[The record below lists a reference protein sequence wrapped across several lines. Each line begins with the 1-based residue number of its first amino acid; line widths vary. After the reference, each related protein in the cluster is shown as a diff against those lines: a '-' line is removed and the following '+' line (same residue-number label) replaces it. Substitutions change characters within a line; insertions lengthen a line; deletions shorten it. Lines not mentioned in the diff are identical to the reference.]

1 MSPAARAALLAAA
14 ALLVLGCST
23 RFDSFPFQTA
33 EGARIEIRAS
43 QRAAPGEEVL
53 FRPSPARPSTPVYG
67 LAAPFVVP
75 EGNQS
80 FAFSYTSDIRECTL
94 TIFSDRKTALAVV
107 ALPAS
112 SGTRLRF
119 LVPLHRGDRIWGY
132 RIATAPGAAHGSL
145 ELMGAGTSPSLHGF
159 SIGVDSLTV
168 DGSVGVLAASKGA
181 VSARIPPATQ
191 EEMAQGAWMI
201 SLAMKPEPAGGRVVF
216 TAAGGKSAV
225 FDVSSRQSADRL
237 DFARGSVG
245 FIPRDVEI
253 TGPLKSLQISS
264 VPADAPI
271 PADPGVILTWDRS
284 TWRRPDFEVFSWQKF
299 PRVLILDT
307 ASYDVQ
313 DGLFKRLAFFTEKAG
328 HAGTIETPAALSG
341 VHGYNAHDYRA
352 EDLARF
358 FSAAEAQS
366 TALTPEEGQ
375 LARLLVENGVIGKA
389 ESGYTPGEG
398 CVISISR
405 SSSALLR
412 ELLLT
417 HESFHGVFFSLPA
430 FRDAVEKEWASLS
443 PVEQELWL
451 VFLASRSYDT
461 SDHFLVVNE
470 FQSYLLQQRRN
481 AVSGFQD
488 VTLAR
493 IRAGSPQG
501 AGLAGRFLT
510 ARPQSFLQAFDALDR
525 ALQSAGGPPGGE
537 AISVRL
543 AR

>member
-1 MSPAARAALLAAA
+1 VRPAARAALLAAA

-23 RFDSFPFQTA
+23 RFESFPFLTA
-33 EGARIEIRAS
+33 EGTRIEIRAS
-43 QRAAPGEEVL
+43 GRATSGKEAR
-53 FRPSPARPSTPVYG
+53 FQPSPARPSTPVYR

-75 EGNQS
+75 AENQS
-80 FAFSYTSDIRECTL
+80 FALSYTSDIRECAL
-94 TIFSDRKTALAVV
+94 TIFSDRKTRLA
-107 ALPAS
+107 ATTLPAS

-132 RIATAPGAAHGSL
+132 TITAAPGAARGSL
-145 ELMGAGTSPSLHGF
+145 ELMGAGTVPFVHGF
-159 SIGVDSLTV
+159 SIEKDVLSV
-168 DGSVGVLAASKGA
+168 DGSVGVLAASRGA

-191 EEMAQGAWMI
+191 EEMARSTWMI
-201 SLAMKPEPAGGRVVF
+201 SLGLQPESATARVVF
-216 TAAGGKSAV
+216 TAGGKSAA
-225 FDVSSRQSADRL
+225 FEISSRQSAARL
-237 DFARGSVG
+237 DFARGSVD
-245 FIPRDVEI
+245 FLPRDVTV
-253 TGPLKSLQISS
+253 TGPLKSLQIST
-264 VPADAPI
+264 VPADEPL
-271 PADPGVILTWDRS
+271 PADPGTILTWDRS
-284 TWRRPDFEVFSWQKF
+284 AWRRPDFEVFSWGRF

-328 HAGTIETPAALSG
+328 HAGTIETPAALSE

-358 FSAAEAQS
+358 FSSAQRQGI
-366 TALTPEEGQ
+366 ALTTNERE
-375 LARLLVENGVIGKA
+375 LARLLERNDVIRKA
-389 ESGYTPGEG
+389 DSGYTPGEG
-398 CVISISR
+398 CIISISR

-417 HESFHGVFFSLPA
+417 HESFHGAFFSLPA
-430 FRDAVEKEWASLS
+430 FRDSVEKEWTSLS
-443 PVEQELWL
+443 PVEQELWM

-481 AVSGFQD
+481 AVLGFQD
-488 VTLAR
+488 VTVAR
-493 IRAGSPQG
+493 IRAGSPRG
-501 AGLAGRFLT
+501 AGLVARFL
-510 ARPQSFLQAFDALDR
+510 AAHPQSFLKAFDALDL

-537 AISVRL
+537 AISVQL